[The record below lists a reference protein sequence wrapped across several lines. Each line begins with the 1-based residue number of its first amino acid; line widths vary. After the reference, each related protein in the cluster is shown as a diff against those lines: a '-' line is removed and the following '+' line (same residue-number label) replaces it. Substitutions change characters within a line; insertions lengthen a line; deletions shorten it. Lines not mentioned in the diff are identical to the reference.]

1 MLTPG
6 NLTGC
11 YWKWPVSSL
20 IYILNMVMFHRFLY
34 VYQAGW
40 ALRKVRIIPLSS
52 HPTKNSLVATGI
64 LQGDGRILSHIDSR
78 AEPSQKDRTS
88 VKKLE
93 VITGTKI
100 HMFRSSHSSMLGLL
114 YEINH
119 RWVSVSRTLYP
130 CLRILL
136 KSTFFLRTIELVN
149 SQASNCLPTYPYI
162 LYSRFV

>member
-1 MLTPG
+1 
-6 NLTGC
+6 
-11 YWKWPVSSL
+11 
-20 IYILNMVMFHRFLY
+20 MVIFRSFLY

-40 ALRKVRIIPLSS
+40 ALRKVRIIPQA
-52 HPTKNSLVATGI
+52 SLVATGI
-64 LQGDGRILSHIDSR
+64 LEGDGRILSHIDSR

-93 VITGTKI
+93 VITGIYKI
-100 HMFRSSHSSMLGLL
+100 HMFRSSQSSHSSMLGLL